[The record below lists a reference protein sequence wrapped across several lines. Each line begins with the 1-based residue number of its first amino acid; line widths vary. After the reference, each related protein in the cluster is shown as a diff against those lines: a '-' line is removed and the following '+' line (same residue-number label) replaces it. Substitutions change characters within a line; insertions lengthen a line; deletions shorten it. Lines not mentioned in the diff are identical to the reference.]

1 MSSFAGVSVVDGVD
15 LCPPCAGSACET
27 SADCGYHLLVVQDY
41 SRAKEKAPT
50 GESIIS
56 RPFRVGCHT
65 WQIELFPNGDNPSCA
80 DFVSLYVCRLDDY
93 LNNAVDAKF
102 SLSFVDQAEKQK
114 PVYILGTETCSFPH
128 GGSRGHRKFMRKD
141 ALERSENMR
150 RDGFTVRC
158 DIMICC
164 EEDDASGTGPPRYIC
179 QHFSTLLESKVGA
192 DVTFEVSGE
201 TFAAHR
207 CVLAARS
214 TVFMAQLFG
223 PMKEG
228 TTSSVIRIEDMEA
241 KVFRALLRFIY
252 TDSFPEMEKECVREE
267 AQDVEQ
273 GQEEDEMHLQWLQGL
288 FTAADRY
295 DLQHLKFICEK
306 RLSEDIGVSSV
317 ASTLVLAEQ
326 HDCSGL
332 KMACFKFIQAQSSS
346 CLKRVMSTNG
356 WGHLMMTY
364 PSILNEV
371 IAKLASKKRKKH
383 ST

>member
-1 MSSFAGVSVVDGVD
+1 
-15 LCPPCAGSACET
+15 
-27 SADCGYHLLVVQDY
+27 
-41 SRAKEKAPT
+41 
-50 GESIIS
+50 
-56 RPFRVGCHT
+56 
-65 WQIELFPNGDNPSCA
+65 
-80 DFVSLYVCRLDDY
+80 
-93 LNNAVDAKF
+93 
-102 SLSFVDQAEKQK
+102 
-114 PVYILGTETCSFPH
+114 
-128 GGSRGHRKFMRKD
+128 MRKD
-141 ALERSENMR
+141 ALERSENMK
-150 RDGFTVRC
+150 RDGFTIRC
-158 DIMICC
+158 DIMVCSA
-164 EEDDASGTGPPRYIC
+164 EDDAAGGTAPPRYIC
-179 QHFSTLLESKVGA
+179 QHFNTLLESKVGA

-252 TDSFPEMEKECVREE
+252 TDSFPEMEKEGMQEE

-273 GQEEDEMHLQWLQGL
+273 GQEEDEMRLQWLRGL

-317 ASTLVLAEQ
+317 AATLVLAEQ

-356 WGHLMMTY
+356 WGHLMTTY

-371 IAKLASKKRKKH
+371 IAKLVSKKRKKH

>member
-1 MSSFAGVSVVDGVD
+1 
-15 LCPPCAGSACET
+15 
-27 SADCGYHLLVVQDY
+27 
-41 SRAKEKAPT
+41 
-50 GESIIS
+50 
-56 RPFRVGCHT
+56 
-65 WQIELFPNGDNPSCA
+65 
-80 DFVSLYVCRLDDY
+80 
-93 LNNAVDAKF
+93 
-102 SLSFVDQAEKQK
+102 
-114 PVYILGTETCSFPH
+114 
-128 GGSRGHRKFMRKD
+128 MRKD

-252 TDSFPEMEKECVREE
+252 TDSFPEMEKECVR
-267 AQDVEQ
+267 
-273 GQEEDEMHLQWLQGL
+273 WLQGL

>member
-27 SADCGYHLLVVQDY
+27 SADCGHHLLVVQGY
-41 SRAKEKAPT
+41 SGAKEKAPT

-65 WQIELFPNGDNPSCA
+65 CPSCA

-93 LNNAVDAKF
+93 LNNAVEAKF
-102 SLSFVDQAEKQK
+102 SLSFIDQAERQK
-114 PVYILGTETCSFPH
+114 LVYILGTETCSFPH

-141 ALERSENMR
+141 ALERSENMK
-150 RDGFTVRC
+150 RDGFTIRC
-158 DIMICC
+158 DIMVCSA
-164 EEDDASGTGPPRYIC
+164 EDDAAGGTAPHRYIC
-179 QHFSTLLESKVGA
+179 QHFNTLLESKVGA

-252 TDSFPEMEKECVREE
+252 TDSFPEMEKEGMQEE

-273 GQEEDEMHLQWLQGL
+273 GQEEDEM
-288 FTAADRY
+288 RY

-317 ASTLVLAEQ
+317 AATLVLAEQ

-356 WGHLMMTY
+356 WGHLMTTY